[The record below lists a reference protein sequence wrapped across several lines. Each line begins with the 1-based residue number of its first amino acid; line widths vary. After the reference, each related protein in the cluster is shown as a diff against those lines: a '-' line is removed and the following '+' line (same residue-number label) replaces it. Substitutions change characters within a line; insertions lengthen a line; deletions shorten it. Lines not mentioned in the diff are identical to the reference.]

1 MLRVIVKVVRQT
13 EARSQPKQRALSC
26 FRRNGYGAR
35 CRLYLGLAFYIAA
48 EGGHREKLDTRE
60 TTNEMEK
67 VDMQKTTNETVKIVG
82 ISGSLRRGSFST
94 ALLKVLAEKSQPA
107 IEIKIVTLEDIPL
120 YNEDLDSEP
129 EIPAVAAFKRII
141 AESDGV
147 LIATPEYNHGIP
159 GVLKNALDWASRPV
173 FESCFKHKPVSIIS
187 SSLAFTGGV
196 RAQYQLRETLISM
209 QAHLVMGPEVVVGG
223 IHTNLADD
231 AYTDKN
237 GLTFMLKSLGRL
249 RDEIIG
255 RSLLAV

>member
-1 MLRVIVKVVRQT
+1 M
-13 EARSQPKQRALSC
+13 
-26 FRRNGYGAR
+26 G
-35 CRLYLGLAFYIAA
+35 
-48 EGGHREKLDTRE
+48 KLDMRE
-60 TTNEMEK
+60 TTNEMER
-67 VDMQKTTNETVKIVG
+67 VDMQETTNETVKIVG

-94 ALLKVLAEKSQPA
+94 ALLKILAEKALPA
-107 IEIKIVTLEDIPL
+107 IEIRVVTLEDIPL
-120 YNEDLDSEP
+120 YNEDLDGEQ
-129 EIPAVAAFKRII
+129 EILAVAAFKRII

-223 IHTNLADD
+223 VHTNLTGDF
-231 AYTDKN
+231 YTDEK
-237 GLTFMLKSLGRL
+237 GLTFMLKSLDRL
-249 RDEIIG
+249 REEIL
-255 RSLLAV
+255 RQSLVAVR

>member
-1 MLRVIVKVVRQT
+1 
-13 EARSQPKQRALSC
+13 
-26 FRRNGYGAR
+26 
-35 CRLYLGLAFYIAA
+35 
-48 EGGHREKLDTRE
+48 
-60 TTNEMEK
+60 MEK
-67 VDMQKTTNETVKIVG
+67 VDMQETTNQTVKIVG

-94 ALLKVLAEKSQPA
+94 SLLKILAEKALPT
-107 IEIKIVTLEDIPL
+107 IEIRVVTLEDIPL
-120 YNEDLDSEP
+120 YNEDLDGKQ
-129 EIPAVAAFKRII
+129 EILTVAAFKRII

-223 IHTNLADD
+223 VHRNLVDD
-231 AYTDKN
+231 AYTDEN
-237 GLTFMLKSLGRL
+237 GLTFMLNSLGRL
-249 RDEIIG
+249 RDEIVG
-255 RSLLAV
+255 RILLAV

>member
-1 MLRVIVKVVRQT
+1 M
-13 EARSQPKQRALSC
+13 
-26 FRRNGYGAR
+26 
-35 CRLYLGLAFYIAA
+35 
-48 EGGHREKLDTRE
+48 RE
-60 TTNEMEK
+60 TTNEMEN
-67 VDMQKTTNETVKIVG
+67 VDMQETTNETVKIVG

-94 ALLKVLAEKSQPA
+94 SLLKILAERALPA
-107 IEIKIVTLEDIPL
+107 IEIRVVTLEDIPL
-120 YNEDLDSEP
+120 YNEDLDGKSE
-129 EIPAVAAFKRII
+129 IQAVAAFKRII

-223 IHTNLADD
+223 VHTKLADD
-231 AYTDKN
+231 AYTDEN
-237 GLTFMLKSLGRL
+237 GLTFMLNSLGSL

>member
-1 MLRVIVKVVRQT
+1 MEIYRIHTFHWTYEYVEPSLLYSYQRLVEENLDMRGKSDEAVR
-13 EARSQPKQRALSC
+13 
-26 FRRNGYGAR
+26 
-35 CRLYLGLAFYIAA
+35 IA
-48 EGGHREKLDTRE
+48 
-60 TTNEMEK
+60 
-67 VDMQKTTNETVKIVG
+67 G
-82 ISGSLRRGSFST
+82 ISGSLRRASFST
-94 ALLKVLAEKSQPA
+94 ALLKILAEKSQPA

-249 RDEIIG
+249 RDEIL
-255 RSLLAV
+255 RKRLVSV